1 MTPFYHSSP
10 PPRPSAPLV
19 QHISSDKK
27 RPSFEHRDSSPSPFL
42 PSSPYFSSSICT
54 AVSNFNY
61 PHPRARK
68 KKKKKKKKKRKMTR
82 PKSIAPQ
89 QALSVK
95 KRSSPTCDRA
105 VFWMCFEINFFPLPS
120 SSPVRIE
127 NWRFLRSARL
137 REV

>member
-68 KKKKKKKKKRKMTR
+68 KKEKEKEKENDSPKINRTLNKR
-82 PKSIAPQ
+82 
-89 QALSVK
+89 SVK